1 MGYNLHR
8 IQIHYLLRI
17 AAKQNI
23 MVTMF
28 DTEVPNTVKTPLRVL
43 SVLTLLLAVIGMDLR
58 EISMT

>member
-8 IQIHYLLRI
+8 IQIHYLLGI

-28 DTEVPNTVKTPLRVL
+28 DTEVPNTVKTPRRVL
-43 SVLTLLLAVIGMDLR
+43 SVSCMSHSPVQMNDHD
-58 EISMT
+58 